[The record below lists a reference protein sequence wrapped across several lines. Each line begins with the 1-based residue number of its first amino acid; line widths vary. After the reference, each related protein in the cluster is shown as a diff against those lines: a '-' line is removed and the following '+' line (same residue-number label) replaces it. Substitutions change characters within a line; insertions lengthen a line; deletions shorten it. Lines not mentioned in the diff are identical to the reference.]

1 MFVCWTSGL
10 LLPQGQAQAQARP
23 VVVTTFPL
31 GRGHH
36 PSSLCVLCHVKGSK
50 PLLRQVCVTVLSP
63 GSWCSVAA
71 RASVLSPE
79 RVCSTLKDLG
89 RRNRTWRNGL
99 KRWSSISPQSIFAH
113 TPLRFKRDY
122 NTFYLIRG
130 VETRRQKSVLKIIR
144 LANCAIR
151 AYHSRSSVI
160 GKTAAAGTP
169 HRRNTKRNP

>member
-1 MFVCWTSGL
+1 VGTNVGKRRGFAGAAFAAKPDASTNRTQVSTKSPRTVFVCWTSGL
-10 LLPQGQAQAQARP
+10 LLTQGQAQAQARP
-23 VVVTTFPL
+23 VVVTTFHL

-113 TPLRFKRDY
+113 TPL
-122 NTFYLIRG
+122 
-130 VETRRQKSVLKIIR
+130 
-144 LANCAIR
+144 
-151 AYHSRSSVI
+151 
-160 GKTAAAGTP
+160 
-169 HRRNTKRNP
+169 